1 MKILEN
7 CKIDIL
13 GEKWQVEFREES
25 EDPCL
30 KECDGYTDSSIRL
43 IVVDD
48 MHHIESGSKQDLYTY
63 KQQVLRHEILHAFL
77 CESGLSTCSHKSD
90 SWAADEEIVDWFAI
104 QSPKIVAAFEAA
116 GCL

>member
-30 KECDGYTDSSIRL
+30 KESDGYTDSSTRL

-48 MHHIESGSKQDLYTY
+48 MRHIEPDSKKNLYVY

-104 QSPKIVAAFEAA
+104 QSPKILKAFQDAN
-116 GCL
+116 CI